1 MANELA
7 RKAKDPTASLKA
19 FNFLADY
26 TGDYNGPNS
35 GQDDLSLD
43 LTFRPVIPFTA
54 FGRQNILRL
63 TLPFRVSGRGNEG
76 LGAVS
81 IFDLVVFDRS
91 WLTSWAM
98 AGPLPRAIC
107 IGRMISTGQSEPQRQ
122 PGCAYTVSPQ
132 YNLVDFAASKGW
144 SIAYTFTL

>member
-7 RKAKDPTASLKA
+7 RKANDPTASLKA

-35 GQDDLSLD
+35 GQNDLSLD

-63 TLPFRVSGRGNEG
+63 TSPLRVSGRGNEG

-91 WLTSWAM
+91 WLTSWQW
-98 AGPLPRAIC
+98 LVRYR
-107 IGRMISTGQSEPQRQ
+107 GRSALG
-122 PGCAYTVSPQ
+122 V
-132 YNLVDFAASKGW
+132 
-144 SIAYTFTL
+144 

>member
-1 MANELA
+1 L
-7 RKAKDPTASLKA
+7 RKLLIQLTAWL
-19 FNFLADY
+19 
-26 TGDYNGPNS
+26 GPNS
-35 GQDDLSLD
+35 SQDDLSLD

-81 IFDLVVFDRS
+81 IFDLVVLDRS

-98 AGPLPRAIC
+98 ADPLPRAIC
-107 IGRMISTGQSEPQRQ
+107 IGRMISTGK
-122 PGCAYTVSPQ
+122 VSR
-132 YNLVDFAASKGW
+132 KGNQAVR
-144 SIAYTFTL
+144 IR